1 MLWMMMSAMLF
12 LVVFFSI
19 TARSR
24 NKEKKDRLPKHDE

>member
-24 NKEKKDRLPKHDE
+24 NRDKKNRLPNHDE